1 MKLSVATCQFP
12 TSADMQSNCQYV
24 SQLMKQAREQGAE
37 VAHFPEACLSGYAG
51 ADLAS
56 YDGFDWQLLHDCTCQ
71 IMALAGALELW
82 TILGSTHQ
90 LSAPHKPHNSLY
102 IISHRGQL
110 LDRYDKRFC
119 AGDASETTGDLA
131 HYTSG
136 THLSVFAIKGLQC
149 GTLICHDYRYPEL
162 YRAYKRRGVQLMFHS
177 YHAAHI
183 SPERFRRMEAAVGQ
197 EHQACSRGTTYPG
210 ITMPATMIAAAASSH
225 MWISCPNSSARESC
239 WGSFFVRADGVITGQ
254 MERHSTGIL
263 LSTVD
268 TEADL
273 YDSTRAWRD
282 RVLAGI
288 LHSGSLVHDERSEK
302 RTEV

>member
-12 TSADMQSNCQYV
+12 TSADIHSNFQYV
-24 SQLMKQAREQGAE
+24 SRLMQQAREQGAE
-37 VAHFPEACLSGYAG
+37 VAHFPEACLAGYAG
-51 ADLAS
+51 ADVES
-56 YDGFDWQLLHDCTCQ
+56 YAGLDWQCLRACTHQLLD
-71 IMALAGALELW
+71 LAGVLALW
-82 TILGSTHQ
+82 TILGSTHP

-102 IISHRGQL
+102 IISDRGQL
-110 LDRYDKRFC
+110 IDRYDKRFC
-119 AGDASETTGDLA
+119 SGDASEQTGDLA

-136 THLSVFAIKGLQC
+136 NHLSVFTIKGLQC

-162 YRAYKRRGVQLMFHS
+162 YRAYKRCGVQLMFHS

-183 SPERFRRMEAAVGQ
+183 RSERFRRMEAAIGQ
-197 EHQACSRGTTYPG
+197 EHHACSRGTTYPG
-210 ITMPATMIAAAASSH
+210 ITMPATMIAAAASNH

-254 MERHSTGIL
+254 LERHSTGIL

-282 RVLAGI
+282 RALAGI
-288 LHSGSLVHDERSEK
+288 LHSGSLVQDERSEK

>member
-12 TSADMQSNCQYV
+12 TSADIRSNFQYV
-24 SQLMKQAREQGAE
+24 AQLMKHAREQGAE

-51 ADLAS
+51 ADLES
-56 YDGFDWQLLHDCTCQ
+56 YDGFDWQILHECTYQLL
-71 IMALAGALELW
+71 ALAGALELW
-82 TILGSTHQ
+82 TILGSTHP

-102 IISHRGQL
+102 IINDRGQL

-119 AGDASETTGDLA
+119 WGDASEQTGDLA
-131 HYTSG
+131 HYTAG
-136 THLSVFAIKGLQC
+136 NHLSVFTIKGLRC
-149 GTLICHDYRYPEL
+149 GTLICNDYRYPEL
-162 YRAYKRRGVQLMFHS
+162 YRAYKRHGVHLMFHS
-177 YHAAHI
+177 YHAAHM
-183 SPERFRRMEAAVGQ
+183 SPERFRRMEATVG
-197 EHQACSRGTTYPG
+197 HAYHAYSRGTTYPG
-210 ITMPATMIAAAASSH
+210 ITMPATMIATAASNH
-225 MWISCPNSSARESC
+225 LWISCPNSSARESC

-254 MERHSTGIL
+254 LERHSTDIL

-282 RVLAGI
+282 RALAGI

>member
-12 TSADMQSNCQYV
+12 TSADIHSNFRYV
-24 SQLMKQAREQGAE
+24 SRLMQHARGKGAD

-51 ADLAS
+51 ADFES
-56 YDGFDWQLLHDCTCQ
+56 YEGFDWKSLRECTHQLID
-71 IMALAGALELW
+71 LAGELGLW

-90 LSAPHKPHNSLY
+90 LSAPHKPHDSLY
-102 IISHRGQL
+102 IISDRGQL
-110 LDRYDKRFC
+110 IDRYDKRFC
-119 AGDASETTGDLA
+119 WGDASEKTGDLA

-136 THLSVFAIKGLQC
+136 HHFSVFAIQGIRC
-149 GTLICHDYRYPEL
+149 GALICHDYRYPEL
-162 YRAYKRRGVQLMFHS
+162 YREYKRRGVQLVFHS

-183 SPERFRRMEAAVGQ
+183 SPERVRRMEAAVGK
-197 EHQACSRGTTYPG
+197 EHHAFSRGTTYPG
-210 ITMPATMIAAAASSH
+210 ITMPATMIAAAAGSH
-225 MWISCPNSSARESC
+225 LWISCPNSSARESC

-254 MERHSTGIL
+254 LERHSTDIL

-273 YDSTRAWRD
+273 YDSTLAWRG
-282 RVLAGI
+282 RALAGT
-288 LHSGSLVHDERSEK
+288 LHSGSLVQDERSEK